1 MKNIKLLLVGA
12 LGLGLVGCVTTKPIA
27 TINSSVPV
35 GLSYKKV
42 ETAILGSDT
51 SNRGWVLR
59 KEGKNLIS
67 GKIINRGH
75 SAQVSIPFT
84 TKGYSINYVTSQG
97 LKSENGKIHP
107 NYNRWVTNLDNDIQA
122 RLIRQ

>member
-35 GLSYKKV
+35 GLSYKQV
-42 ETAILGSDT
+42 ESAILGSDDK
-51 SNRGWVLR
+51 NRGWVLR
-59 KEGKNLIS
+59 KEGKNLIG

-75 SAQVSIPFT
+75 SAQISIPFT
-84 TKGYSINYVTSQG
+84 TTGYSINYVTSQG
-97 LKSENGKIHP
+97 LNSANGKIHS
-107 NYNRWVTNLDNDIQA
+107 NYNRWVSNLNNDIQA
-122 RLIRQ
+122 RLIRK